1 MPEKSIDES
10 VLQPLLASD
19 RVELRQLPKTVARTF
34 IGLQQNS
41 KQVLGKDPL
50 YADFLTTFGTRVSQ
64 LPTGLVLELWK
75 TFLYHLEVDVKPD
88 LKTTKAK
95 NMLALTDQLMSTFLD
110 YACVVEQALP
120 QRIMDKIVELI
131 VKTHSD
137 ISSVVGHLPR
147 VSTSLIELSI
157 LLKSCRQI
165 EMSVL
170 TENLKENKKEH
181 KLLKRKLQSLE
192 TSNDEG
198 ESKTKLN
205 CQDIL
210 PGNIKYL
217 PLIIDELHEADVTE
231 GAKLFLENEEL
242 LFQSTRIISEDQ
254 RLQIALVISAL
265 EKTQKSFVNKNPSKS
280 FVGALM
286 TDRLSWFQSSGN
298 ESKLTS
304 AAEALKELMIA
315 GKATDKG
322 GNHAEIIKL
331 LKVLPLECLRGEFE
345 SLVSLITVWMLMV
358 VPKQEHSTSGSCG
371 LQNHFKKFSALRL

>member
-1 MPEKSIDES
+1 MPEKSTDES
-10 VLQPLLASD
+10 VLQPLLASEQ
-19 RVELRQLPKTVARTF
+19 VELRQLPKTVARTF
-34 IGLQQNS
+34 IGLQQNT

-50 YADFLTTFGTRVSQ
+50 HADFLTSFGTRVSQ

-75 TFLYHLEVDVKPD
+75 TFLYHLDVDVKPD

-95 NMLALTDQLMSTFLD
+95 NMLTLTDQLMSTFLN

-120 QRIMDKIVELI
+120 QRIMDKIVELV
-131 VKTHSD
+131 VKTQSD

-147 VSTSLIELSI
+147 VNTSLIELSI

-165 EMSVL
+165 ELSVV
-170 TENLKENKKEH
+170 TENLRTNKTEH
-181 KLLKRKLQSLE
+181 NLLKRKLESLE
-192 TSNDEG
+192 TIADEG
-198 ESKTKLN
+198 ESKTKLT

-217 PLIIDELHEADVTE
+217 PLVIDELHETDVTE

-242 LFQSTRIISEDQ
+242 LVQSTRIISEDQ

-265 EKTQKSFVNKNPSKS
+265 GKSQKSLGGKNPSKG
-280 FVGALM
+280 FVAALL
-286 TDRLSWFQSSGN
+286 TDSLSWFKTSGN

-304 AAEALKELMIA
+304 AAEALKELMIT
-315 GKATDKG
+315 GKPTDKG
-322 GNHAEIIKL
+322 GNHSEMIRL

-345 SLVSLITVWMLMV
+345 TLVSLITVWLLMV
-358 VPKQEHSTSGSCG
+358 VPKQEHTTSGSCC
-371 LQNHFKKFSALRL
+371 LPFPIYTF